1 MADTFFRNTDSRIF
15 YENPGITRFF
25 IFFITE
31 SDKAATGELGSVIN
45 KVIDYLLQADIICR
59 KIFLVA
65 RRHTQ
70 YQFYARRHIQAL
82 RIMDSFEQ

>member
-1 MADTFFRNTDSRIF
+1 MADTFFRNADSRIF

-45 KVIDYLLQADIICR
+45 KVIDYLLQAISCR
-59 KIFLVA
+59 PQAYAVPVLRPQA
-65 RRHTQ
+65 YSGAANHG
-70 YQFYARRHIQAL
+70 QF
-82 RIMDSFEQ
+82 